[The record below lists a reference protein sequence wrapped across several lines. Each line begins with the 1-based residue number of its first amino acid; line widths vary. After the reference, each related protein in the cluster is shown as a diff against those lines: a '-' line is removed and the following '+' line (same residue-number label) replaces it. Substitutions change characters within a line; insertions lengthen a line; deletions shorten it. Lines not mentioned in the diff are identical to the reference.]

1 MLCWQTSIWFLFSIA
16 TAIALHYECA
26 PYAVRSVCRI
36 EYISYQPGEQISFPA
51 GYQHYYIKQ
60 KSMRVSS
67 FNVTIFDQQLY
78 EAMHRPTGIEMTSTR
93 LKELILPT
101 ELLLGDF
108 DNNHIDTVNTT
119 SGENFL
125 ITYLDLSSNFIKN
138 VDFVSLL
145 VNLEVLHLG
154 HNSIETIPGSALSTL
169 TKLKYLYLQS
179 NYYITSIPWS
189 DIPRSIIHLNFARVG
204 LTEVV
209 FTNISLPSLE
219 YLNIR
224 HNELSTINVTELL
237 RAVPNL
243 KEAHLHNNGLEEEQ
257 MLKIYADLTANNIS
271 FTNPFDG
278 CQDDEEYSMTYGDC
292 IPRQEAD
299 PFLTSRLRGVLLSLV
314 ALATAL
320 VFVCIVLLVFKHMNR

>member
-1 MLCWQTSIWFLFSIA
+1 MGQQYFTRFFLPIA
-16 TAIALHYECA
+16 TAIAFHYECA
-26 PYAVRSVCRI
+26 PYSVRSVCRI
-36 EYISYQPGEQISFPA
+36 EYISYQPGDQISFPA

-93 LKELILPT
+93 LEELILPT

-108 DNNHIDTVNTT
+108 SSNHIETVNTT
-119 SGENFL
+119 NGENFL
-125 ITYLDLSSNFIKN
+125 ITYLDLSSNMIRN
-138 VDFVSLL
+138 VDFVSPL

-154 HNSIETIPGSALSTL
+154 HNSIEAIPGSALSTL

-189 DIPRSIIHLNFARVG
+189 DIPRSIIHLDFDRDG

-209 FTNISLPSLE
+209 FTNIGLPSLE

-224 HNELSTINVTELL
+224 HNELLTINITELL
-237 RAVPNL
+237 RAIPNL
-243 KEAHLHNNGLEEEQ
+243 KEAHLYNSGLGEEQ
-257 MLKIYADLTANNIS
+257 MRKIYADLTANNIS
-271 FTNPFDG
+271 FTNPFDR
-278 CQDDEEYSMTYGDC
+278 CQDDEQYSMTYGDC
-292 IPRQEAD
+292 IKRQEAD

-314 ALATAL
+314 VVATAL
-320 VFVCIVLLVFKHMNR
+320 VFVCMVLLVFKHMNR